1 MQSGEPPRQPTSPL
15 QANERATAELVGT
28 LLKLGLEPSTA
39 IFGLSDALAGLLDER
54 TRSDAQRALAL
65 EWIGAFAHESYAEPV
80 LSDRNLMTVL
90 TRRVTIDFISVIDAE
105 DIARRFECSVAE
117 VEGWVVDRSWYGY
130 RLAGRL
136 VVPTWQFCDLHA
148 RELKPISE
156 RWSTIVECIPE
167 RALPALVAH
176 VMCSQD
182 PLLQGS
188 VPLSPRDY
196 LIAGGPPWPV
206 ARSLLLYLDGSIAKL
221 SSMVLSEDGLL

>member
-1 MQSGEPPRQPTSPL
+1 MQPGELSRESASPTS
-15 QANERATAELVGT
+15 ADERATAELAEA

-39 IFGLSDALAGLLDER
+39 MFGLADALSGLLDER
-54 TRSDAQRALAL
+54 TRRDAQRALAL
-65 EWIGAFAHESYAEPV
+65 EWIGAFAHESYPEPV
-80 LSDRNLMTVL
+80 LSDRNLLTVL
-90 TRRVTIDFISVIDAE
+90 TRRITIDFVSVIDAE

-117 VEGWVVDRSWYGY
+117 VEGWVAARSWYGY
-130 RLAGRL
+130 RLGGRL

-148 RELKPISE
+148 RELTPISE

-206 ARSLLLYLDGSIAKL
+206 ARSLLLYLDGSIARL
-221 SSMVLSEDGLL
+221 SSLILSEDGPL